1 MPSLLRSS
9 KTSFRSN
16 EARAIVLLKP
26 AAEHLEAY
34 VAALKRGWSPDNVR
48 DETRIEQLAQIAS
61 EPQAFLDSLDDREA
75 KSGPIR
81 LADGSFV
88 PRLPGFRRWIWDGDF
103 AGTIGLRW
111 QPGTSA
117 LPPWCLGHIGYGV
130 VGWKRGR
137 GYATAAL
144 RLVLPQA
151 RREGLAYVELT
162 TEADNIPSQR
172 VILANGG
179 VCVGRFEKS
188 TAHGDLAGLRFRID
202 LGKGE
207 AGGTAQKRSPCV

>member
-1 MPSLLRSS
+1 MAEPQPGSGDVVPSLLRSS

-61 EPQAFLDSLDDREA
+61 EPQAFLDSLDDRRPRA
-75 KSGPIR
+75 GPSVWR
-81 LADGSFV
+81 TVVCAASS
-88 PRLPGFRRWIWDGDF
+88 RFRRWIWTATSPARSACGGNP
-103 AGTIGLRW
+103 ALRLCRLVLR
-111 QPGTSA
+111 THSDTVS
-117 LPPWCLGHIGYGV
+117 LGGSV
-130 VGWKRGR
+130 AS
-137 GYATAAL
+137 YATAAL

-188 TAHGDLAGLRFRID
+188 TAHGISRAPLSHRF
-202 LGKGE
+202 G
-207 AGGTAQKRSPCV
+207 

>member
-1 MPSLLRSS
+1 VFALVKPS
-9 KTSFRSN
+9 
-16 EARAIVLLKP
+16 
-26 AAEHLEAY
+26 AEHLESY
-34 VAALKRGWSPDNVR
+34 VAALKRGWSPDNLR
-48 DETRIEQLAQIAS
+48 DETRIEQLHRIAS
-61 EPQAFLDSLDDREA
+61 DPQAFLSALDDREG

-88 PRLPGFRRWIWDGDF
+88 PRLPGFKRWMWDGDF

-130 VGWKRGR
+130 VPWKRRR

-144 RLVLPQA
+144 RLILPEA
-151 RREGLAYVELT
+151 RDQGLLYVELT
-162 TEADNIPSQR
+162 TEEENVASQR

-188 TAHGDLAGLRFRID
+188 TAHGDLAGLRFCID
-202 LGKGE
+202 LTKGE
-207 AGGTAQKRSPCV
+207 AADATQKRSPCAQ

>member
-1 MPSLLRSS
+1 
-9 KTSFRSN
+9 
-16 EARAIVLLKP
+16 V
-26 AAEHLEAY
+26 EHLDAY
-34 VAALKRGWSPDNVR
+34 VVALKRGWSPDNVR

-61 EPQAFLDSLDDREA
+61 DPQAFLDSLDDREA

-103 AGTIGLRW
+103 AGVIGLRW
-111 QPGTSA
+111 QPCTSA
-117 LPPWCLGHIGYGV
+117 LPAWCLGHIGYGV
-130 VGWKRGR
+130 VAWKRGR

-144 RLVLPQA
+144 RLMLPQA
-151 RREGLAYVELT
+151 RREGLTYVELT

-179 VCVGRFEKS
+179 VCVGSFEKS

-202 LGKGE
+202 LAGGE
-207 AGGTAQKRSPCV
+207 AGGTAQKRSPCA